1 MNTTERQK
9 TLKEL
14 VLGKCWEYIHD
25 NFHKFNQ
32 ANKIKVSLALLQ
44 KSMPQEIEGIQQQII
59 VSATIQKEI
68 PGEPQNTNRIAEY
81 FRGPTQSSPTA

>member
-1 MNTTERQK
+1 MANTTKKEK
-9 TLKEL
+9 NLKEL

-44 KSMPQEIEGIQQQII
+44 KSMPTELSGQLHVNQMT
-59 VSATIQKEI
+59 TIQKGSAELSFNI
-68 PGEPQNTNRIAEY
+68 GESGGQTY
-81 FRGPTQSSPTA
+81 TS